1 MNLKL
6 NFQLSTPI
14 NLDMVGQ
21 IISLVDIKPH
31 FMTKDFKLSISALLE
46 VDEIWKYDDINF
58 HLSNENL
65 KKGNC
70 SLDFNTDT
78 ALFTIDAIFTLK
90 PKSKYTSLVNN
101 PATKWSFSRI
111 NISSELSPSKRTIFI
126 GSDLCEVVTGGSIED
141 FSYEQRWISA
151 NGEEGGRTNHIR
163 YQLLNT
169 EVIDVNGIG
178 DVSDDSDDGVFFE
191 N

>member
-14 NLDMVGQ
+14 NLDMDDQ
-21 IISLVDIKPH
+21 IISLVDIQPH

-70 SLDFNTDT
+70 SLDFNADN
-78 ALFTIDAIFTLK
+78 ALFTIDAVFTLK

-101 PATKWSFSRI
+101 PATKWSFSGI

>member
-6 NFQLSTPI
+6 NFQISTPI
-14 NLDMVGQ
+14 NLDMAGQ

-65 KKGNC
+65 KKGNW
-70 SLDFNTDT
+70 SLDINADN
-78 ALFTIDAIFTLK
+78 ALFTIDAVVTLK

-101 PATKWSFSRI
+101 PATKWSCSGI

>member
-6 NFQLSTPI
+6 NFQLSIPH
-14 NLDMVGQ
+14 NLDIYGGN
-21 IISLVDIKPH
+21 ISLIDIKTH
-31 FMTKDFKLSISALLE
+31 FMTQDFYLSISVLAPSE
-46 VDEIWKYDDINF
+46 NVRKYDQVSFD
-58 HLSNENL
+58 LSNENL

-70 SLDFNTDT
+70 SLDFNEDT

-90 PKSKYTSLVNN
+90 PKSKYTSLVNK
-101 PATKWSFSRI
+101 PATKWRFSGI
-111 NISSELSPSKRTIFI
+111 DISSELSSSLHALSF
-126 GSDLCEVVTGGSIED
+126 GSDLCEVVTGGSIEE

-169 EVIDVNGIG
+169 EVIL
-178 DVSDDSDDGVFFE
+178 
-191 N
+191 

>member
-46 VDEIWKYDDINF
+46 VDEIWKYDSIDF
-58 HLSNENL
+58 SLSNENL

-70 SLDFNTDT
+70 SLDFNEDT

-90 PKSKYTSLVNN
+90 PKSKYTSLVNK
-101 PATKWSFSRI
+101 PATKWRFSGI
-111 NISSELSPSKRTIFI
+111 DISSELSSSLHALSF
-126 GSDLCEVVTGGSIED
+126 GSDLCEVVTGGSIEE

>member
-6 NFQLSTPI
+6 NFQLSIPH
-14 NLDMVGQ
+14 NLDIYGGN
-21 IISLVDIKPH
+21 ISLIDIKPH
-31 FMTKDFKLSISALLE
+31 FMTQDFYLSISVLAPSE
-46 VDEIWKYDDINF
+46 NVWKYDQVSFD
-58 HLSNENL
+58 LSNQNL

-70 SLDFNTDT
+70 SLDFNEDT
-78 ALFTIDAIFTLK
+78 ALFTIDAVFILK

-101 PATKWSFSRI
+101 PATKWRFSRI
-111 NISSELSPSKRTIFI
+111 NISSELSSSKRAIFI